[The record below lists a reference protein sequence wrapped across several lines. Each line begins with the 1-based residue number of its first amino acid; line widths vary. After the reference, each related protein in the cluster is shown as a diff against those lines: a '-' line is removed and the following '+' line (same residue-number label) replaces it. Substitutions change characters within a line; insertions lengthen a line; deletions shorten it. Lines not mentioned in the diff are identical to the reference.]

1 MMMRWAGI
9 AGASRVTSITI
20 ASPPA
25 SAAIVFRWILGHWW
39 RVFGWIFVRLLR
51 ILPTGVLPV
60 VKLIR
65 RITVIELGV
74 PLVARFR

>member
-1 MMMRWAGI
+1 MMMRWARI
-9 AGASRVTSITI
+9 ACASRVTGITI

-25 SAAIVFRWILGHWW
+25 SAAIVFRGMIGHWW
-39 RVFGWIFVRLLR
+39 RAFGWMFVRLLR
-51 ILPTGVLPV
+51 ILRTGVLPV

-74 PLVARFR
+74 PLVARFC